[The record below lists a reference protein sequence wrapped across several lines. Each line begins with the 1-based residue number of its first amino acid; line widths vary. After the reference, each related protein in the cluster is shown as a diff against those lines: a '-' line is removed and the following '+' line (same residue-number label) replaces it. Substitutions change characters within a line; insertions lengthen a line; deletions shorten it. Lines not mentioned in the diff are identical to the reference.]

1 VYYQWEGTSPL
12 PGPEKL
18 LQEVMRQAAVDSGF
32 DETTTSK
39 LLNMVNPVVE
49 PEQAKKMQKAYTNQL
64 VKDVASTVRK
74 DVNFTSEEYPAL
86 AKKMKDFGV

>member
-1 VYYQWEGTSPL
+1 
-12 PGPEKL
+12 
-18 LQEVMRQAAVDSGF
+18 MRQAAVDSGF

-39 LLNMVNPVVE
+39 LLNTVNPVVE
-49 PEQAKKMQKAYTNQL
+49 PDQAKKMQKAYTSQL
-64 VKDVASTVRK
+64 VKDVAATVRR